1 MKKSLLWLVA
11 VVLSVSMIT
20 AFSLAGCKP
29 AGEVAATTEAATTE
43 AATTEAA
50 TTAAE
55 TTAAKELP
63 MEGLVVGYLPG
74 SLQDAARVVWSDNL
88 EKTVREA
95 GVKDFIVID
104 SAQDVTKQVNDG
116 EDILG
121 MGIDILVMNP
131 NDADAMIPV
140 VEKANDMGIPVVC
153 IDRATNGGEVI
164 STVGGDNWQIG
175 EEAAALL
182 VKLLNG
188 KGKVLHIQGV
198 LGASVVYERGE
209 SFRMGLK
216 NYPDMEIVGEPS
228 SDHWTTEDGLAFTE
242 DALSAHPDLSAIYT
256 HTDSITLGAFN
267 AVEAAGKTDQIIFC
281 SQGWYGEI
289 PNIMKAG
296 KGTIYDWAFNCKAIG
311 QATGDVV
318 IKIAQGKLDIIP
330 KVVSVP
336 CKVVTPDNVDEMW
349 ENYNLNLFE

>member
-1 MKKSLLWLVA
+1 MKKLLLWLIVLLVGISMVA
-11 VVLSVSMIT
+11 T
-20 AFSLAGCKP
+20 FSLAGCKAEEAVP
-29 AGEVAATTEAATTE
+29 VEEAAEEAAPEEEVAEEAAP
-43 AATTEAA
+43 
-50 TTAAE
+50 AE
-55 TTAAKELP
+55 ELP
-63 MEGLVVGYLPG
+63 LEGLVIGYLPG

-88 EKTVREA
+88 EIAVREA
-95 GVKDFIVID
+95 GCEEFIIID

-116 EDILG
+116 EDILQ

-140 VEKANDMGIPVVC
+140 VNKANDMGIPVVC
-153 IDRATNGGEVI
+153 IDRATNGGEVV

-175 EEAAALL
+175 EEAAELL
-182 VKLLNG
+182 VELLDG

-209 SFRMGLK
+209 SFRRVME
-216 NYPDMEIVGEPS
+216 NYPDMVIVGEPS

-242 DALSAHPDLSAIYT
+242 DALSAHPDLDAIYT

-267 AVEAAGKTDQIIFC
+267 AVEAAGKTDQIILC

-289 PNIMKAG
+289 PNIMKEG
-296 KGTIYDWAFNCKAIG
+296 SGTIYDWAFNCKAIG

-330 KVVSVP
+330 KIVSVP
-336 CKVVTPDNVDEMW
+336 CKVVTPDNVE
-349 ENYNLNLFE
+349 ESGTNITLIFSNNLG